1 MLTWNSLVLCHKN
14 CASPVWQE
22 PVVLWSGLYYF
33 SVSVEVFE
41 SSWFPHLW
49 KSCLMNF
56 CWSDERKMCRC
67 YNELFC
73 DCWSLGSF
81 FTCMLTMRLPSLASH
96 HRTFSVWF
104 SVGLWGI
111 SLVSYRRPCKYPPV
125 HWSLSCVTI
134 HFFHVFFI
142 LKSNRRY
149 TLSFMVWGELR
160 VSLRSLLCREVIS

>member
-104 SVGLWGI
+104 SVGLWGV
-111 SLVSYRRPCKYPPV
+111 SLVTGD
-125 HWSLSCVTI
+125 LANILQFTDL
-134 HFFHVFFI
+134 FHVLPSIFFTCFLFWSQTADI
-142 LKSNRRY
+142 PCPLWFGGSCGC
-149 TLSFMVWGELR
+149 L
-160 VSLRSLLCREVIS
+160 